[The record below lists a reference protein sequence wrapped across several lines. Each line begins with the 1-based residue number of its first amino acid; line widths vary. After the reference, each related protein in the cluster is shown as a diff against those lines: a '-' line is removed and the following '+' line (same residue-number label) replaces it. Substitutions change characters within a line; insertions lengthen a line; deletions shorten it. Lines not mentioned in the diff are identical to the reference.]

1 MKEGFIKELNALI
14 ASFQRMGVNYEQHIG
29 QCVSQ
34 ETECVMNLREDIPEK
49 LKEVIG
55 CLR

>member
-1 MKEGFIKELNALI
+1 MKEEFIKELNALI

-29 QCVSQ
+29 QCVSL
-34 ETECVMNLREDIPEK
+34 ETECGKILRDDNPEK

-55 CLR
+55 CLL